1 MAVEHPFSIH
11 PVIRN
16 KPPTWEPA
24 FADDWAERKGSLET
38 LRGFISQGHA
48 FIPAA
53 MTSAHRSTAAFG
65 YADLV
70 VVDIDHGLT
79 IEQFRSHPLA
89 ASAAWVYTTC
99 SHRPGEQERFRVI
112 FRLPWRIDD
121 PDLYKATVTLLSRSL
136 GGDRSCTDP
145 CRLFY
150 GNDQA
155 EHPIWNPDAV
165 LPESII
171 DDARTEA
178 GRTRIQYDRATAH
191 YDDNTIR
198 QAVFVLEQVLEPTSD
213 GERDRFIR
221 TTAAAASAGEPLF
234 QAWSDWASR
243 GHHGSGKNSR
253 QANEKFFRGFH
264 GRSTLATL
272 FFLASEQNPDWRK
285 ALPEELRSS
294 FSFTHATAN
303 VAGYDHEDFLGL
315 IDEENERPR
324 QITTAELATPS
335 LFDTERPWM
344 TVLQPPEQPAVEP
357 AGIAAGSGA
366 DGPPAYHD
374 EDFDDSD
381 EEVDPEL
388 LEDPYADILGDFTP
402 PDPPAAPD
410 ARHRRGRGAGRAV
423 AADVV
428 ELIKTR
434 LQTLYPGLRQNAMS
448 LQLEYGPAEAPCA
461 IHDPSTAYVR
471 ISRGTDQIFAKTLV
485 HDVAQI
491 IGYENRYHPVRA
503 YLEHCIAS
511 VEPCPYFESIGTE
524 ILGLS
529 DDPLLNPEFDNGRRL
544 ADVIMERFLIGAV
557 ARVMDPGCDHDWMPI
572 LIGSQNSGKSTF
584 FRYLTPPD
592 PTSTTTFPWCKT
604 IQQGIQHLKERP
616 HVLHAGWIVV
626 LDEVERFFKRRY
638 TEELKNL
645 VSVNVDRSRR
655 LYENER
661 DFPRSF
667 VLCGATN
674 SNDFLVDP
682 TGNRR
687 FMPIMVTGKKRS
699 TKDPRIAIVD
709 LDRLRADRD
718 SIWAAAYRAY
728 MDKKPHL
735 WSSEDLSV
743 ISGYQEAFAG
753 DNPLDGRIR
762 SALELR
768 CSGVWCGLNYITLS
782 DLYEWLDIP
791 LDRQGQVQGPV
802 IDTLKRQGWQLKRAR
817 VAGKIR
823 RFWIKVRQ
831 DD

>member
-1 MAVEHPFSIH
+1 MQLEHLFAVH
-11 PVIRN
+11 PVLRN
-16 KPPTWEPA
+16 KPAAWEPA
-24 FADDWAERKGSLET
+24 FADDWANRQGTLDTLKG
-38 LRGFISQGHA
+38 FVSQGYA

-53 MTSAHRSTAAFG
+53 MTSSHRSSAAFG

-79 IEQFRSHPLA
+79 IEQFCSHPLA
-89 ASAAWVYTTC
+89 ASAAWVYTTAN
-99 SHRPGEQERFRVI
+99 HNPPIQERFRVV
-112 FRLPWRIDD
+112 FRLPWRIDE
-121 PDLYKATVTLLSRSL
+121 PDLYKATVTLLSRAL
-136 GGDRSCTDP
+136 GGDKSCTDP

-155 EHPIWNPDAV
+155 EHPLWNPEAS

-178 GRTRIQYDRATAH
+178 GRTRLRYDRATAH
-191 YDDNTIR
+191 YEDSTIQ
-198 QAVFVLEQVLEPTSD
+198 QAIFVLEQVIAPTAD

-221 TTAAAASAGEPLF
+221 TTAAAASAGEALF
-234 QAWSDWASR
+234 HAWSDWASR

-253 QANEKFFRGFH
+253 QTTEKFFRGFH

-272 FFLASEQNPDWRK
+272 FFLASEDNPDWRK
-285 ALPEELRSS
+285 DLPEELRSTFGGIRTPS
-294 FSFTHATAN
+294 S
-303 VAGYDHEDFLGL
+303 VVGYDHEDFLGL
-315 IDEENERPR
+315 SDEENERPR
-324 QITTAELATPS
+324 EITPEELGTPS
-335 LFDTERPWM
+335 LFDTDRPWM
-344 TVLQPPEQPAVEP
+344 VVVQQPQPDPTQDPSAGDDDDEP
-357 AGIAAGSGA
+357 
-366 DGPPAYHD
+366 
-374 EDFDDSD
+374 DDL
-381 EEVDPEL
+381 DPED
-388 LEDPYADILGDFTP
+388 LEDPYADILGEYVDRP
-402 PDPPAAPD
+402 QPQAAPVPQ
-410 ARHRRGRGAGRAV
+410 RRGRNAGRPANE
-423 AADVV
+423 DTV
-428 ELIKTR
+428 ELIKNR
-434 LQTLYPGLRQNAMS
+434 LQRLYPGLRQNAMS
-448 LQLEYGPAEAPCA
+448 LQLEYGPAEAPQT

-471 ISRGTDQIFAKTLV
+471 ISRGSDQVFGKTLV

-491 IGYENRYHPVRA
+491 IGYENRYHPVRT

-511 VEPCPYFESIGTE
+511 AKPCSYFESIGTE

-529 DDPLLNPEFDNGRRL
+529 DDPLLNPNFDDDRKL
-544 ADVIMERFLIGAV
+544 ADVILERFLIGAV

-592 PTSTTTFPWCKT
+592 PNATTTYPWSKT

-626 LDEVERFFKRRY
+626 LDEVERFFKRRF

-645 VSVNVDRSRR
+645 VSVSVDRSRR

-687 FMPIMVTGKKRS
+687 FMPIMVTGKMRS
-699 TKDPRIAIVD
+699 AKDPRIGVVD
-709 LDRLRADRD
+709 LDRLKEDRD
-718 SIWAAAYRAY
+718 AIWAAAYRAY
-728 MDKKPHL
+728 MDRKPHL
-735 WSSEDLSV
+735 WSSEELSL
-743 ISGYQEAFAG
+743 ISNYQEAFAG

-762 SALELR
+762 SVLERR
-768 CSGVWCGLNYITLS
+768 CSGVWQGLNYITLS

-791 LDRQGQVQGPV
+791 VDRQSQVQGIV
-802 IDTLKRQGWQLKRAR
+802 VDTLKRQGWVIKRAR
-817 VAGKIR
+817 IANKLR
-823 RFWIKVRQ
+823 RFWINVRL

>member
-1 MAVEHPFSIH
+1 MPVEHPFSIH
-11 PVIRN
+11 PIIRN

-24 FADDWAERKGSLET
+24 FADDWANRKGSLET
-38 LRGFISQGHA
+38 LKGFVSEGYA
-48 FIPAA
+48 FIPAH
-53 MTSAHRSTAAFG
+53 MTSSHRSSAAFG

-70 VVDIDHGLT
+70 VVDIDNGLT
-79 IEQFRSHPLA
+79 IEQFQAHPLA
-89 ASAAWVYTTC
+89 ASAAWVYATA
-99 SHRPGEQERFRVI
+99 SHRPPEQERFRVV

-121 PDLYKATVTLLSRSL
+121 PDLYKAVVTLLSRSL

-155 EHPIWNPDAV
+155 EHPLWNPEAV
-165 LPESII
+165 LSEDII
-171 DDARTEA
+171 EDARTEA
-178 GRTRIQYDRATAH
+178 GRTRARYDRATAH
-191 YDDNTIR
+191 YEDSTIR
-198 QAVFVLEQVLEPTSD
+198 QAIFVLEQVLDPTAD

-221 TTAAAASAGEPLF
+221 TTAAAASAGEALF

-243 GHHGSGKNSR
+243 GHHGSGKNSK
-253 QANEKFFRGFH
+253 QTTEKFFRGFH
-264 GRSTLATL
+264 GRSSLATL

-285 ALPEELRSS
+285 DLPEELRSTFS
-294 FSFTHATAN
+294 FSHTNAN

-315 IDEENERPR
+315 EDEENERPR
-324 QITTAELATPS
+324 QITTAELNTPS
-335 LFDTERPWM
+335 LFDEHRPWM
-344 TVLQPPEQPAVEP
+344 TVLQPPV
-357 AGIAAGSGA
+357 
-366 DGPPAYHD
+366 PPAEASVIDPENGPELDDY
-374 EDFDDSD
+374 DDSD
-381 EEVDPEL
+381 DEVDPEL
-388 LEDPYADILGDFTP
+388 LEDPYADILGEYVEPQAPQAP
-402 PDPPAAPD
+402 PV
-410 ARHRRGRGAGRAV
+410 RHRRGRAAGRPANE
-423 AADVV
+423 DTV
-428 ELIKTR
+428 ELIKGR
-434 LQTLYPGLRQNAMS
+434 LQRLYPGLRQNAMS
-448 LQLEYGPAEAPCA
+448 LQLEFGPAEAPQP

-471 ISRGTDQIFAKTLV
+471 ISRGADQVFPKTLV

-491 IGYENRYHPVRA
+491 IGYENRYHPVRS

-511 VEPCPYFESIGTE
+511 AAPCPYFESIATE

-529 DDPLLNPEFDNGRRL
+529 DDPLLNPELFDGRKL
-544 ADVIMERFLIGAV
+544 ADVILERFLIGAV

-592 PTSTTTFPWCKT
+592 PNSATTYPWSKT

-626 LDEVERFFKRRY
+626 LDEVERFFKRRF

-645 VSVNVDRSRR
+645 VSVTVDRSRR

-687 FMPIMVTGKKRS
+687 FMPVMVTGKKRS
-699 TKDPRIAIVD
+699 LKDPRIGVVD
-709 LDRLRADRD
+709 LDRLKEDRD

-728 MDKKPHL
+728 MDGKTHC
-735 WSSEDLSV
+735 WSSEDLAIVS
-743 ISGYQEAFAG
+743 SYQEAFTG
-753 DNPLDGRIR
+753 DNPLDCRIR
-762 SALELR
+762 GVLER
-768 CSGVWCGLNYITLS
+768 QCSGVWGGINYVTLG

-791 LDRQGQVQGPV
+791 LDRQGQVQGII
-802 IDTLKRQGWQLKRAR
+802 IDTLKRQGWALKRAR
-817 VAGKIR
+817 LGGKLR
-823 RFWIKVRQ
+823 RFWIKLRQ